1 MAQIS
6 IPMSN
11 KVGYS
16 MFWNSMW
23 DDKINFARSLKE
35 DIYLKKFVPLIF
47 EDSISTKILKTVNFN
62 KLDLD
67 KISRNYKL
75 HVKIRGLNRNDFYK
89 YILDLNKLTFFNSKV
104 WILKYQKWVI
114 IYFFMY
120 LPTFNDLKNKFKKNL
135 DFNYNCSLNN
145 TNKLYSFYK
154 IINVKLKYSYKF
166 FNSNISKNHF

>member
-1 MAQIS
+1 
-6 IPMSN
+6 
-11 KVGYS
+11 
-16 MFWNSMW
+16 MW